1 VDSFHWG
8 TGSPVKSSS
17 SDSCWILCMPYPNL
31 WAFKMMTTVESCCFG
46 LTTVDVVSS
55 FHSHHAP
62 S

>member
-8 TGSPVKSSS
+8 TESPVKSSS

-55 FHSHHAP
+55 FHSHHTP